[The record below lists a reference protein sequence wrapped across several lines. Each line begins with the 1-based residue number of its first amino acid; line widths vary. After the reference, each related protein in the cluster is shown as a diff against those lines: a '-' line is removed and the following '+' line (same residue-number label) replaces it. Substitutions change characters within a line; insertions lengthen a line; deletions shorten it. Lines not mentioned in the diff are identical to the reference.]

1 MSLLTKLL
9 ALTASAV
16 RGEFNPIDPG
26 FPCKLI
32 DGQYRMG
39 MFSKNRSIHNLY
51 KGGTIITV

>member
-26 FPCKLI
+26 FPCKVI

-39 MFSKNRSIHNLY
+39 MFSKKDIY
-51 KGGTIITV
+51 CI